1 MFGCSDED
9 QLAGHGLTGSV
20 KAKVDPLPTVL
31 STEISP
37 PWSSTNRRV
46 SVSPSPVPS
55 CFRAWSVPTWLNAS
69 KIFAW
74 SSGAIP
80 APVSVTDILTK
91 ESSRS
96 ARTSTRPPSGVNL
109 TALERRLSTTCRT
122 LRSSATKSSRVLV
135 HLEAERDAVASRP
148 LAQEGEGGLKRRRQV
163 EGSQL
168 QLHAPGLHLGQVQDV
183 VDERQQVTARNENVL
198 HVLGLLFIELTEHPL
213 LEHL

>member
-1 MFGCSDED
+1 
-9 QLAGHGLTGSV
+9 
-20 KAKVDPLPTVL
+20 
-31 STEISP
+31 
-37 PWSSTNRRV
+37 
-46 SVSPSPVPS
+46 
-55 CFRAWSVPTWLNAS
+55 
-69 KIFAW
+69 
-74 SSGAIP
+74 
-80 APVSVTDILTK
+80 
-91 ESSRS
+91 
-96 ARTSTRPPSGVNL
+96 
-109 TALERRLSTTCRT
+109 